1 MPTTTHRTPAGSRRL
16 EVRPLDKEDVEQLD
30 ALCQRQSSDSLRRQ
44 FFDPSPPT
52 RDRLDRL
59 TAQDDDRRV
68 ALVAVAGGA
77 LVGAARYDRLDA
89 GDSADAWL
97 FVDEA
102 VADPQ
107 VEVRLLTELARIARE
122 AAIRRLLVEVHPLD
136 RELLETLDAAPL
148 HTERHLHCGIV
159 TVTVRLDPVAPRARP
174 EVGDPAALL
183 CRSVLVPVDSS
194 PFAET
199 AVAAGD
205 WLARRIGAELH
216 VATAVLAHDPSWDD
230 HYLARLRSTYRRA
243 QTHRWTHPDIA
254 GGVARLAAAVGPTV
268 LCAATHG
275 RSRSASVF
283 GSTFLAIARATNAPL
298 VAVGQEARPP
308 HAPELPIV
316 VCVDGSVASESVL
329 PGAAT
334 WARRL
339 GVPLDLVTVAD
350 ADGGPDAEPVRF
362 GAARRDAAAYL
373 EELLARPELAGLTA
387 GAEVL
392 SDRVA
397 PHHAIADRLARRP
410 ATLVALASRARTG
423 LGRMLVG
430 SEAARIVQSSPV
442 PVLVHRVAAGG
453 A

>member
-1 MPTTTHRTPAGSRRL
+1 MPTTFGTPAGSRQL
-16 EVRPLDKEDVEQLD
+16 EVRPLDDEDVGQLD
-30 ALCQRQSSDSLRRQ
+30 ALCKRQSSDSLRRQ
-44 FFDPSPPT
+44 FFDPAPPT

-59 TAQDDDRRV
+59 TAHDDGRGVAIV
-68 ALVAVAGGA
+68 ALAGGT
-77 LVGAARYDRLDA
+77 LVGAARYDRVDA
-89 GDSADAWL
+89 GDSAEAWV

-102 VADPQ
+102 VADPE
-107 VEVRLLTELARIARE
+107 VDVRLLTELARIARE
-122 AAIRRLLVEVHPLD
+122 AGIRRLLVEVHPLD
-136 RELLETLDAAPL
+136 RELLETLDATPL

-159 TVTVRLDPVAPRARP
+159 TVTVHLDPASSRARP
-174 EVGDPAALL
+174 QGGDPAALL
-183 CRSVLVPVDSS
+183 CRSVLVPVDCS
-194 PFAET
+194 PFAEK

-205 WLARRIGAELH
+205 WLARRLGAELH
-216 VATAVLAHDPSWDD
+216 VATGVLAHDPWWDD
-230 HYLARLRSTYRRA
+230 RYLARIRSTYRRA
-243 QTHRWTHPDIA
+243 QTHLWRHSDIA
-254 GGVARLAAAVGPTV
+254 GGVASLADDIGPTV

-275 RSRSASVF
+275 RSRSASVV
-283 GSTFLAIARATNAPL
+283 GSTFLAIARATDVPV

-308 HAPELPIV
+308 QAADLPIV
-316 VCVDGSVASESVL
+316 ACVDGSVASESVL

-362 GAARRDAAAYL
+362 GGARRDAAEYL
-373 EELLARPELAGLTA
+373 EELLARSELAGLTA
-387 GAEVL
+387 KAEVL

-430 SEAARIVQSSPV
+430 SEAARIIQVSPV
-442 PVLVHRVAAGG
+442 PVLVHRVAGGG